1 MQRNRGITRTE
12 EQIGQLLVEG
22 GFITQELLDEAI
34 TTVQQE
40 AITLRN
46 ALVSKGH
53 IADETYSTFLSV
65 PLVDLRQV
73 SVSAEAVRLVPEDVA
88 RNYNVLPLMV
98 EGDSLRVAMDDPQD
112 MDAINTLTTVTG
124 FRIRPRL
131 PTHGTVEG
139 LLGQHYRTAPQM
151 VDQLESILGDRPEG
165 AAQTQPVSGPAT
177 ATPATAGP
185 LLAPEEVARAPVV
198 QALDMIITQAVK
210 DRASDIHI
218 EPSEENVRVRYRI
231 DGILHNAASLP
242 KGVQSALV
250 SEGEGAVQDGH
261 SRAAQASGR
270 EFHIESIRRGRG
282 LPGSVHGHVPRRE
295 GGDANL
301 E

>member
-1 MQRNRGITRTE
+1 MQRNRGITKTE

-34 TTVQQE
+34 TIVQQE
-40 AITLRN
+40 AITLRK

-112 MDAINTLTTVTG
+112 MDAINTLTMVTG

-139 LLGQHYRTAPQM
+139 LLGQHPKWWTNSNPF
-151 VDQLESILGDRPEG
+151 S
-165 AAQTQPVSGPAT
+165 AT
-177 ATPATAGP
+177 A
-185 LLAPEEVARAPVV
+185 
-198 QALDMIITQAVK
+198 
-210 DRASDIHI
+210 
-218 EPSEENVRVRYRI
+218 
-231 DGILHNAASLP
+231 
-242 KGVQSALV
+242 
-250 SEGEGAVQDGH
+250 
-261 SRAAQASGR
+261 
-270 EFHIESIRRGRG
+270 RRGRCKHNRSRVLRPLRPRPPR
-282 LPGSVHGHVPRRE
+282 LPDRCSPRKR
-295 GGDANL
+295 
-301 E
+301 